1 MMSFKEEKNGIKI
14 TYYDI
19 SIFDLLY
26 YTIEYKNYIFELR
39 LLPLHLLK
47 FFITLK
53 MHSDLVRGLASVQ
66 HYLTLR
72 FTPATWHKDSEYST
86 KKNFYFRQQII
97 ILPHA
102 ICSTMHILI
111 SYQILI
117 QANYHLQ
124 IM

>member
-26 YTIEYKNYIFELR
+26 YIIEYKNYIFELR

-53 MHSDLVRGLASVQ
+53 MHSDLVRGLASAPNSV
-66 HYLTLR
+66 LNIET
-72 FTPATWHKDSEYST
+72 F
-86 KKNFYFRQQII
+86 
-97 ILPHA
+97 ILG
-102 ICSTMHILI
+102 SK
-111 SYQILI
+111 
-117 QANYHLQ
+117 
-124 IM
+124 

>member
-26 YTIEYKNYIFELR
+26 YIIEYKNYIFELR

-53 MHSDLVRGLASVQ
+53 MHSDLV
-66 HYLTLR
+66 
-72 FTPATWHKDSEYST
+72 
-86 KKNFYFRQQII
+86 
-97 ILPHA
+97 
-102 ICSTMHILI
+102 
-111 SYQILI
+111 
-117 QANYHLQ
+117 
-124 IM
+124 